1 MSVKPRVKVLTRTLT
16 ATVFYCF
23 PSSHYFSDS
32 FTAHVL
38 WTLLKEVG
46 LGQTVS
52 YKQLAEM
59 IGNPNAVRAVGSAMK
74 KNPVS
79 FVTMMIVH
87 ERLIYLEVFFFI
99 WFIFFSVVLSD
110 STDSAVPPGA
120 AQLRGQWIIYG
131 RKGRWY

>member
-1 MSVKPRVKVLTRTLT
+1 M
-16 ATVFYCF
+16 
-23 PSSHYFSDS
+23 
-32 FTAHVL
+32 L

-99 WFIFFSVVLSD
+99 
-110 STDSAVPPGA
+110 
-120 AQLRGQWIIYG
+120 
-131 RKGRWY
+131 